1 MNGITGIDHT
11 LVGVR
16 DLEAARELWH
26 RLGFTVTPRG
36 RHIGWGTGNY
46 CIMLGAGY
54 IELLGIVDASQ
65 FTNNL
70 DFFLKTREGLMGLA
84 FATDDAAG
92 CAASLHEAGIAAE
105 GPKQLKRLLELPEGT
120 VVPEFA
126 LVHPAPDAVPGLK
139 AFVCQHLTPELVR
152 RPDWLAHPNGA
163 AALLGMTIAV
173 DQPRALVPAWRR
185 LLGDKAVRADAAAM
199 LVETGGGRLLF
210 ATPETL
216 ASRYRDVATLPEFNR
231 PWAVAMSLGVNDLA
245 RCERS
250 LRDSGFDPTRLGDGI
265 ALPPAATGGLFLEF
279 VAIG

>member
-16 DLEAARELWH
+16 DLEAARVLWQ

-46 CIMLGAGY
+46 CIMLGRGY

-84 FATDDAAG
+84 FATDDAVA
-92 CAASLHEAGIAAE
+92 CAAALRERGIEAE

-126 LVHPAPDAVPGLK
+126 LVHPAPSVLPGIR
-139 AFVCQHLTPELVR
+139 AFVCQHLTPALVR
-152 RPDWLAHPNGA
+152 RPDWLVHPNGA
-163 AALLGMTIAV
+163 ASLLGMTIAV
-173 DQPRALVPAWRR
+173 DQPRSLVPAWRK
-185 LLGDKAVRADAAAM
+185 LLGDRAIRADGAAM
-199 LVETGGGRLLF
+199 LVETGMGRLLF
-210 ATPETL
+210 ATQGTL
-216 ASRYRDVATLPEFNR
+216 AARYSDVAPLPDYAR
-231 PWAVAMSLGVNDLA
+231 PWAVAMSLGVADLD
-245 RCERS
+245 RCERT
-250 LRDSGFDPTRLGDGI
+250 LIGNGFAPVRLGDGI
-265 ALPPAATGGLFLEF
+265 ALGPDQAGGMFLEF
-279 VAIG
+279 LEAR

>member
-16 DLEAARELWH
+16 DLEAARNVWQ

-46 CIMLGAGY
+46 CIMLASGY
-54 IELLGIVDASQ
+54 IELLGIVDATQ

-70 DFFLKTREGLMGLA
+70 DLFLKTREGLMGFA
-84 FATDDAAG
+84 FATNDAAA
-92 CAASLHEAGIAAE
+92 CAASLRNAGIEAE

-126 LVHPAPDAVPGLK
+126 LVHPAPEAIPGLK
-139 AFVCQHLTPELVR
+139 AFVCQHLTPDLVR
-152 RPDWLAHPNGA
+152 RPDWLAHPNNA
-163 AALLGMTIAV
+163 VSLLGMTIAA
-173 DQPRALVPAWRR
+173 DQPRALVPAWRK

-216 ASRYRDVATLPEFNR
+216 ATRYREVAPVPNFKR
-231 PWAVAMSLGVNDLA
+231 PWAVAMSLGVSDLA
-245 RCERS
+245 RCERA
-250 LRDSGFDPTRLGDGI
+250 LRDGGFNPVRLGDGI
-265 ALPPAATGGLFLEF
+265 VLPPEATGGMFLEF
-279 VAIG
+279 LAV

>member
-16 DLEAARELWH
+16 DLEAARSVWQ

-46 CIMLGAGY
+46 CIMLERGY

-70 DFFLKTREGLMGLA
+70 DSFLKSREGLMGLA
-84 FATDDAAG
+84 LATDDAGA
-92 CAASLHEAGIAAE
+92 CAAALHASGIAAE

-126 LVHPAPDAVPGLK
+126 LVHPAPDAVPGLRT
-139 AFVCQHLTPELVR
+139 FVCSHLTPDLIR
-152 RPDWLAHPNGA
+152 RKDWLVHPNGA
-163 AALLGMTIAV
+163 TALLGMTIAV
-173 DQPRALVPAWRR
+173 DQPRSLVPAWRR
-185 LLGDKAVRADAAAM
+185 LLGDNGIRADGAAM
-199 LVETGGGRLLF
+199 LVETGMGRLLF

-216 ASRYRDVATLPEFNR
+216 SARYRGVAPLPGHAR
-231 PWAVAMSLGVNDLA
+231 PWAVAMSLGVADLA
-245 RCERS
+245 RCERL
-250 LRDSGFDPTRLGDGI
+250 LRDNGFTPVRLGDGI
-265 ALPPAATGGLFLEF
+265 ALSPAATGGLFLEF
-279 VAIG
+279 LAV

>member
-16 DLEAARELWH
+16 DLEAARDAWQ
-26 RLGFTVTPRG
+26 RLGFAVTPRG

-46 CIMLGAGY
+46 CIMLASGY

-84 FATDDAAG
+84 FATDDAAA
-92 CAASLHEAGIAAE
+92 CAESLRKSGIAAE

-126 LVHPAPDAVPGLK
+126 LVHPAADAVPGLK
-139 AFVCQHLTPELVR
+139 AFVCQHLTPELIR

-163 AALLGMTIAV
+163 RSLLGMTIAV
-173 DQPRALVPAWRR
+173 EQPRALVPAWRR

-216 ASRYRDVATLPEFNR
+216 AARYRDVAPLPDYQR
-231 PWAVAMSLGVNDLA
+231 PWAAAMSLGVVDLD
-245 RCERS
+245 RCERT
-250 LRDSGFDPTRLGDGI
+250 LCDNGFKPVRLGDGM
-265 ALPPAATGGLFLEF
+265 ALPPAATGGMFLEF
-279 VAIG
+279 LELR

>member
-16 DLEAARELWH
+16 DLEAARDLWQ

-46 CIMLGAGY
+46 CIMLERGY

-70 DFFLKTREGLMGLA
+70 DAFLKIREGLMGLA
-84 FATDDAAG
+84 FATDDAAA
-92 CAASLHEAGIAAE
+92 CAAALRMNGIAAE

-139 AFVCQHLTPELVR
+139 AFVCSHLTPELIR
-152 RPDWLAHPNGA
+152 RPDWLVHPNGA
-163 AALLGMTIAV
+163 ASLLGMTIAV
-173 DQPRALVPAWRR
+173 DQPRSLVPAWRK
-185 LLGDKAVRADAAAM
+185 LFGDKSIRADGAAM
-199 LVETGGGRLLF
+199 LVETGMGRLLF

-216 ASRYRDVATLPEFNR
+216 AARYRAVAALPEHAR
-231 PWAVAMSLGVNDLA
+231 PWVVAMTLSVADLA
-245 RCERS
+245 RCERA
-250 LRDSGFDPTRLGDGI
+250 LIDNGFTPVRLGDGI
-265 ALPPAATGGLFLEF
+265 ALSPDATGGMFLEF
-279 VAIG
+279 LAI